1 MPSRS
6 GQVASAVRK
15 FNRFYTKR
23 IGALDASFLDSP
35 YSLTEVRILY
45 ELAAGESPTAT
56 SLARTLGLDLGYV
69 SRIVSSFTRKGLV
82 TRKRSSRDARETNL
96 ALSAKGR
103 RVFRELDSRQQ
114 QQVEKM
120 LAQVSPE
127 SQGVLLGSLE
137 SVEAIL
143 GSPDTSDAG
152 SVVLRDHR
160 PGDMGWIIHR
170 QAVLYHQE
178 YGWNEEYEAIVCEI
192 LARFIRKFDP
202 KHERSWIAERNGQ
215 IVGSIFCVRRS
226 PTTAQLRLLYVEPSA
241 RGLGVGTTLVKECV
255 DFARARGYR
264 RIVLWTQSILHSA
277 RRIYEAAGFRLVEEE
292 HHSSFG
298 DDNLVAQTWELSL
311 R

>member
-1 MPSRS
+1 VPNTRDT
-6 GQVASAVRK
+6 VAAVRR
-15 FNRFYTKR
+15 FNRFYTKQ
-23 IGALDASFLDSP
+23 IGALDAGFLDSS
-35 YSLTEVRILY
+35 YSLTEARILY
-45 ELAAGESPTAT
+45 ELANGGSSTPTA
-56 SLARTLGLDLGYV
+56 LARTLTLDLGYL
-69 SRIVSSFTRKGLV
+69 SRIITSFTKKGLV
-82 TRKRSSRDARETNL
+82 TKKRSALDGRETHL

-103 RVFRELDSRQQ
+103 TLFRDLDRRQQ

-120 LAQVSPE
+120 LETVTPE
-127 SQGVLLGSLE
+127 SRGILLGSLE
-137 SVEAIL
+137 SVETIL
-143 GSPDTSDAG
+143 GARQSSHADTIT
-152 SVVLRDHR
+152 LRHHR

-178 YGWNEEYEAIVCEI
+178 YGWNEEYEAIVAEI
-192 LARFIRKFDP
+192 LACFIRKFDP

-298 DDNLVAQTWELSL
+298 KDNLVAQTWGLSL

>member
-1 MPSRS
+1 MPHSS
-6 GQVASAVRK
+6 KEAISAIRK
-15 FNRFYTKR
+15 FNRFYTKQ
-23 IGALDASFLDSP
+23 IGALDSGFLDSP

-45 ELAAGESPTAT
+45 ELANGSSSTPTA
-56 SLARTLGLDLGYV
+56 LARNLALDLGYV
-69 SRIVSSFTRKGLV
+69 SRIISSFTKNGLV
-82 TRKRSSRDARETNL
+82 VKKRSTLDARETHI
-96 ALSAKGR
+96 ALSTKGR
-103 RVFRELDSRQQ
+103 ALFRNLDRRQQ

-120 LAQVSPE
+120 LEPVTPE
-127 SQGVLLGSLE
+127 SRGILLGSLE
-137 SVEAIL
+137 SVETIL
-143 GSPDTSDAG
+143 GARQSSDADTIT
-152 SVVLRDHR
+152 LRHHR

-178 YGWNEEYEAIVCEI
+178 YGWNEEYEAIVAEI

-202 KHERSWIAERNGQ
+202 KYERSWIAERNGQ
-215 IVGSIFCVRRS
+215 TAGSIFCVRRS

-241 RGLGVGTTLVKECV
+241 RGLGLGTTLVRECV

-298 DDNLVAQTWELSL
+298 KDNLVAQTWELSL

>member
-1 MPSRS
+1 MPHPSKE
-6 GQVASAVRK
+6 VISAIRK
-15 FNRFYTKR
+15 FNRFYTKQ
-23 IGALDASFLDSP
+23 IGVLDAGFLDSP

-45 ELAAGESPTAT
+45 ELASGNSTTAT
-56 SLARTLGLDLGYV
+56 ALAKNLALDLGYV
-69 SRIVSSFTRKGLV
+69 SRIISTFTKNGLV
-82 TRKRSSRDARETNL
+82 TKRRSAADGRETHL
-96 ALSAKGR
+96 TLSAKGR
-103 RVFRELDSRQQ
+103 TVFRDLDRRQQ

-120 LAQVSPE
+120 VTPLSPE
-127 SQGVLLGSLE
+127 SRGVLLGSLDT
-137 SVEAIL
+137 VETIL
-143 GSPDTSDAG
+143 GAPDTAG
-152 SVVLRDHR
+152 SVTLRQHR

-192 LARFIRKFDP
+192 LARFIRKFDA
-202 KHERSWIAERNGQ
+202 KCERAWIAERNGQ

-241 RGLGVGTTLVKECV
+241 RGLGIGAMLVKECV
-255 DFARARGYR
+255 EFARSRGYR